1 MFQEWIQNIVVFLL
15 FMTLIGQV
23 VPSEKYQKYVRLTMG
38 MILIFVM
45 LMPLTE
51 FFGMDVRMY
60 QNFIQESLHISAMDA
75 KISGQMFDSEKY
87 YNESYRTMVCET
99 IEAYFEENSM
109 NVAYCKVD
117 INEDRES
124 ENYGAICSIE
134 VGLFQKDKIVEQDSK
149 KEGVRIE
156 KIQIDSLENTGKT
169 ETAIPEQ
176 KIKEWRNDLSKQFGV
191 EGERLKL
198 EILS

>member
-60 QNFIQESLHISAMDA
+60 QNFIQENLHISAMDA

-109 NVAYCKVD
+109 NVAYCNVD
-117 INEDRES
+117 INEDTES
-124 ENYGAICSIE
+124 ENYGAIYSIE
-134 VGLFQKDKIVEQDSK
+134 VGIFQKDKIVEQDSK